1 MNNSG
6 HLTLN
11 SSSNDN
17 STKKKE
23 KAPSTQVVTFKASSM
38 QRIIQVM
45 QAVAQKS
52 CIRACQLFCLP
63 VDSQTSWCSAPTP
76 QSREEKHT
84 PETLKNAPSTILIV
98 NISNST
104 LTNCVIGDSNPSA
117 VTERQPLL
125 RESEPQKQ
133 GTTRMR
139 CSCSHGQHETAPTA
153 PPSPASPYLPP
164 PSGEHLNIC
173 IHSSSLNYV
182 IIGDN
187 NNMRAEC
194 DTLFGGIQA

>member
-23 KAPSTQVVTFKASSM
+23 QSPITQVVTFKTSSM
-38 QRIIQVM
+38 QRIIHVM

-52 CIRACQLFCLP
+52 YTRACQLFCLP
-63 VDSQTSWCSAPTP
+63 VDSQTTWCSAPP
-76 QSREEKHT
+76 FQSKEEKHT
-84 PETLKNAPSTILIV
+84 PDTLKNAPSTILIV

-104 LTNCVIGDSNPSA
+104 LINCVIGDSNPSA
-117 VTERQPLL
+117 VTERQLL
-125 RESEPQKQ
+125 LQEFEPQKQ
-133 GTTRMR
+133 GTAQMR
-139 CSCSHGQHETAPTA
+139 CSCSHGQHETAP
-153 PPSPASPYLPP
+153 PSPASPSCPP
-164 PSGEHLNIC
+164 PSGEQPNIC

-187 NNMRAEC
+187 NNMRAEQSQTF
-194 DTLFGGIQA
+194 D